1 MKRII
6 MASGLLALFAIAAL
20 SAPHATATA
29 DHATKSTSVCSGSC
43 SHGTCP
49 VKGASTASAT
59 AKAPGAAVAAK
70 GQCSDPSKCPASC
83 KRTQVSVSAKPAAKP
98 NATVVAAR

>member
-6 MASGLLALFAIAAL
+6 LASGLLALFAIAAFA
-20 SAPHATATA
+20 APHATAAA
-29 DHATKSTSVCSGSC
+29 DHAAQAKQACSGSC
-43 SHGTCP
+43 PHGTCP
-49 VKGASTASAT
+49 VKGASTASAV
-59 AKAPGAAVAAK
+59 AKAPNAAVAAK

-98 NATVVAAR
+98 NATVIASR